1 MVMSKS
7 ITSSLV
13 QSVDEKLA
21 ELPEEIIHDLSLR
34 ILDTLGICFATC
46 NQPYATAVTSF
57 IQGSS
62 AAGNCTIVGLPEGH
76 APAGAAFGNGVLSHG
91 AEMDDC
97 HIPSI
102 THAGS
107 TSLPAVL
114 AVAEHCGSSGSE
126 CLLAAA
132 IAYELLP
139 RVSFVAQGMF
149 HERGLQTTSMW
160 ALSE

>member
-1 MVMSKS
+1 M
-7 ITSSLV
+7 
-13 QSVDEKLA
+13 
-21 ELPEEIIHDLSLR
+21 
-34 ILDTLGICFATC
+34 
-46 NQPYATAVTSF
+46 
-57 IQGSS
+57 
-62 AAGNCTIVGLPEGH
+62 GLPEGH
-76 APAGAAFGNGVLSHG
+76 APAEAAFGNGVLSHG

-149 HERGLQTTSMW
+149 HEEGPSNNLHVRTLGQCPGRRQAHASQPSS
-160 ALSE
+160 AR